1 MDKYSLRYLPIF
13 YEDFSEIIDYIS
25 VKLNNPQAALN
36 LIDSVE
42 TAITE
47 RLPFAESYGIYES
60 SQERKY
66 PYYKINVKNFII
78 FYVVIDDEE
87 SNKIME
93 IRRILY
99 NKQNWEDII

>member
-25 VKLNNPQAALN
+25 VKLNNPSAALN

-60 SQERKY
+60 SRERKY

-99 NKQNWEDII
+99 NKQNWENII

>member
-13 YEDFSEIIDYIS
+13 YEDFSEIIGYIS

-47 RLPFAESYGIYES
+47 RLPFAESYGIS
-60 SQERKY
+60 GFN
-66 PYYKINVKNFII
+66 I
-78 FYVVIDDEE
+78 
-87 SNKIME
+87 
-93 IRRILY
+93 
-99 NKQNWEDII
+99 